1 MMLLVWNGS
10 WAEYDE
16 SSMVL
21 VWNMNEGWL

>member
-10 WAEYDE
+10 LTEYDE
-16 SSMVL
+16 FSMVL